1 MKQTGELLL
10 SVLKGYFHGENFE
23 KEADYEAAF
32 RLAKMHSLGSL
43 FYEAVKNSPLL
54 PERVREEAKRHF
66 FSNLAQQT
74 AQEYYAA
81 ELMEKLEEK
90 KIPYMPLKGYVL
102 RKLYPAPEL
111 RTSCDVDVFYDKKRK
126 EEVKEILS
134 GLGFTE
140 GHEGENH
147 LDWSLDSV
155 TIEMHHELAAQ
166 SNVYHPYYQN
176 VFERMVNTEGY
187 RYDFTPEDF
196 YIYFLVHAAKHFAH
210 GGFGIRTVLDI
221 WIYRKKKA
229 LNEQYLNSE
238 LEKVQLLKFK
248 NAIEDLAEYWF
259 GEKEFTEELA
269 VLHEYVLTCGTY
281 GQRSNSAAIG
291 GDSESVKKTKFKFL
305 MRTLFP
311 SLRTMRTMYP
321 VLKKAPILLPF
332 TWVARWFAVLFK
344 RRKNVGAV
352 IHAMNGI
359 DGERIEKVEKVMAIT
374 DIPLN

>member
-1 MKQTGELLL
+1 MKATGELLL
-10 SVLKGYFHGENFE
+10 SVIKNYFNGEPLEEGIN
-23 KEADYEAAF
+23 YEAAF

-43 FYEAVKNSPLL
+43 FYEAVKASPAL
-54 PERVREEAKRHF
+54 PEDVREEAKRHF

-111 RTSCDVDVFYDKKRK
+111 RTSCDVDVFYDKNRK

-134 GLGFTE
+134 GLGFAE

-147 LDWSLDSV
+147 LDWSLDTV

-166 SNVYHPYYQN
+166 SDVYHPYYEN
-176 VFERMVNTEGY
+176 VFERLVNTDGC
-187 RYDFTPEDF
+187 RFDFTPEDF

-221 WIYRKKKA
+221 WIYRKEKA
-229 LNEQYLNSE
+229 LDEDYLNKE
-238 LEKVQLLKFK
+238 LEKVRLLKFK
-248 NAIEDLAEYWF
+248 NAIEGLAECWF
-259 GEKEFTEELA
+259 GEKEKTEDFA
-269 VLHEYVLTCGTY
+269 FLHEYILTSGTY
-281 GQRSNSAAIG
+281 GQRSNSASIG
-291 GDSESVKKTKFKFL
+291 GDSGSVKKTKFKFL
-305 MRTLFP
+305 MRTIFP

-321 VLKKAPILLPF
+321 VLKKAPILLPV
-332 TWVARWFAVLFK
+332 TWVVKWFTVLFK

-352 IHAMNGI
+352 INAMNGI
-359 DGERIEKVEKVMAIT
+359 DGERIDKVEKVIELT
-374 DIPLN
+374 DIPLE